1 MLSPQMWGAVM
12 LLQKSVRVHK
22 HHHNEMMLPIAT
34 EIDTNVCFQ
43 HTSTY
48 AD

>member
-12 LLQKSVRVHK
+12 LVQKNAPVRK

-43 HTSTY
+43 QTSIY